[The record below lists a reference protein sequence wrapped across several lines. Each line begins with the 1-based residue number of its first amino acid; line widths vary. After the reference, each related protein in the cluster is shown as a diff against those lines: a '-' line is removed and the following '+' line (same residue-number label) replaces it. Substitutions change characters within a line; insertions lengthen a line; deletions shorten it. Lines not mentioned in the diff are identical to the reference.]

1 MISEKAMDFTIK
13 NLGPRLVP
21 SPLITKYPHLDTA
34 FVSDDIRMRYRVFVG
49 EDTPR
54 DEKEASFELAGQR
67 REIYFNPEDTTA
79 AVVTCGGLCPGLN
92 DVIRAIVMESHYQ
105 YGIKKILGIRYG
117 YNGLNPAKG
126 WEPVTLTP
134 EVVEDIHRDG
144 GTILSSSRG
153 GTDDM
158 DILVDTLERLGI
170 NILFTIGG
178 DGTLNGAH
186 KIAEIARER
195 NLNMAVVGVPK
206 TIDNDIS
213 FIQRSFGFET
223 AFSAAVDAIYSAHVE
238 AKGAPN
244 GIGIVK
250 LMGRH
255 SGFIA
260 ANASLA
266 MNDVNFIL
274 VPEIPFDLEGSKGLL
289 SHLEKRIL
297 SRHHAVICVAE
308 GAGQDLLDNDAE
320 GSEKDGSGNIVLKDI
335 GVYLKQKIK
344 DYFKKRNIEANVK
357 YIDPSYIIRS
367 QPACPEDSIFCAL
380 LGQYAVHA
388 GMAGK
393 TDLVIGQW
401 NNIYAHIPI
410 ELAVSRRKRINP
422 NSQFWNNVLQA
433 TGQPLSMKNE

>member
-1 MISEKAMDFTIK
+1 MDCTIK
-13 NLGPRLVP
+13 TLGPCTFP
-21 SPLITKYPHLDTA
+21 SPLLEKYPHLDTS
-34 FVSDDIRMRYRVFVG
+34 FVSDSVRLRYRLFVG
-49 EDTPR
+49 ETNPQSDSDAT
-54 DEKEASFELAGQR
+54 FELAGQR
-67 REIYFNPEDTTA
+67 RMIHFKPEETTA

-92 DVIRAIVMESHYQ
+92 DVIRSIVMESHYQ
-105 YGIKKILGIRYG
+105 YGVKTILGIRYG

-126 WEPVTLTP
+126 WDPIILTP
-134 EVVEDIHRDG
+134 AMVEDIHREG

-153 GTDDM
+153 GTENM
-158 DILVDTLERLGI
+158 DLLVDTLEKLGV
-170 NILFTIGG
+170 NILYTIGG

-186 KIAEIARER
+186 SIAGIALRR
-195 NLNMAVVGVPK
+195 GIDLAVVGIPK

-213 FIQRSFGFET
+213 FIQRSFGFQT
-223 AFSAAVDAIYSAHVE
+223 AFSAAVQAIYSAHVE

-266 MNDVNFIL
+266 MNDVNFVL
-274 VPEIPFDLEGSKGLL
+274 VPEVPFDLEGPNGLL
-289 SHLEKRIL
+289 RHLEERIKR
-297 SRHHAVICVAE
+297 RHHAVICVAE
-308 GAGQDLLDNDAE
+308 GAGQDLLSGDSE
-320 GSEKDGSGNIVLKDI
+320 GLERDKSGNIVLKDI
-335 GVYLKQKIK
+335 GIFLQKKIK
-344 DYFKKRNIEANVK
+344 DHFREIGTEVNIK

-367 QPACPEDSIFCAL
+367 QPACPDDSIFCAL

-401 NNIYAHIPI
+401 NNVYAHIPI
-410 ELAVSRRKRINP
+410 ALAVSRRKQINP

-433 TGQPLSMKNE
+433 TGQPLSMKNG